1 MALTIAVN
9 TRLLIK
15 NKLEGIG
22 WFTYESLKR
31 MVKNHPE
38 HQFVFL
44 FDRPYSDE
52 FIFAPNVTPMQIG
65 LPARH
70 PILFYLWFEWAIP
83 AALKKIKAD
92 LFLSPDGYLSLSTN
106 VPQLPVIHDLNF
118 EHYPKDLPFLM
129 SNYYRYYFPK
139 FANKATRIATVSEAS
154 KADINNLY
162 HIEKN
167 KIDVVYNGASDW
179 FKPISELEKAATRNQ
194 YAQNKPYFLYVGSLH
209 PRKNLN
215 NLLKAYDLFR
225 KQNESNTQLLI
236 VGEKYY
242 WTNEMEITYNS
253 MQYKN
258 EVHFTGRLFEEKL
271 GKVMASAQALVY
283 VSYFEGF
290 GIPMVE
296 AMNAEV
302 PVLASNVSCM
312 PEIAGNAAYYVNP
325 FDTQQIANGLKEL
338 DKNET
343 LRNQLIEQG
352 KLQRMKFS
360 WDKTAEKLWDSI
372 KKIV

>member
-9 TRLLIK
+9 TRLLLK

-31 MVKNHPE
+31 IVKNHPE
-38 HQFVFL
+38 HQFIFL
-44 FDRPYSDE
+44 FDRPYSEE
-52 FIFAPNVTPMQIG
+52 FIFSSNVTPLQIG

-70 PILFYLWFEWAIP
+70 PFLFYLWFEWAIP
-83 AALKKIKAD
+83 AALKKVNAD

-106 VPQLPVIHDLNF
+106 VPQLPVMHDLNF

-139 FANKATRIATVSEAS
+139 FAQKAARIATVSEAS
-154 KADINNLY
+154 KNDISTLY
-162 HIEKN
+162 HINKN
-167 KIDVVYNGASDW
+167 KIDIVYNGASDW
-179 FKPISELEKAATRNQ
+179 FKPISENEKTITRNQ
-194 YAQNKPYFLYVGSLH
+194 YTQGKSYFLYVGSLH
-209 PRKNLN
+209 PRKNLS

-225 KQNESNTQLLI
+225 KQSDSNTQLLI

-242 WTNEMEITYNS
+242 WTGEMEQTYNS

-258 EVHFTGRLFEEKL
+258 EVHFTGRLSKEPL

-312 PEIAGNAAYYVNP
+312 PEIAGEAAYYVNP
-325 FDTQQIANGLKEL
+325 FDIQNITDGLKEM
-338 DKNET
+338 DKNEPM
-343 LRNQLIEQG
+343 RNLLINKGKEQR
-352 KLQRMKFS
+352 QKFS
-360 WDKTAEKLWDSI
+360 WDKTAEKLWSSI
-372 KKIV
+372 EKTV

>member
-9 TRLLIK
+9 TRLLLK

-31 MVKNHPE
+31 IVKNHPE
-38 HQFVFL
+38 HHFVFL
-44 FDRPYSDE
+44 FDRPYSEE
-52 FIFAPNVTPMQIG
+52 FIFSSNVTPLKIG

-70 PILFYLWFEWAIP
+70 PFLFYLWFEWAIP
-83 AALKKIKAD
+83 AALKKVNAN

-106 VPQLPVIHDLNF
+106 VPQLPVMHDLNF

-139 FANKATRIATVSEAS
+139 FAQKAARIATVSQAS
-154 KADINNLY
+154 KDDISTLY
-162 HIEKN
+162 QIDKN
-167 KIDVVYNGASDW
+167 KIDVVYNGASEW
-179 FKPISELEKAATRNQ
+179 FKPISEEEKKSTRNQ
-194 YAQNKPYFLYVGSLH
+194 YTEGKPYFLYVGSLH
-209 PRKNLN
+209 PRKNLS

-225 KQNESNTQLLI
+225 KQINSNTQLLI

-242 WTNEMEITYNS
+242 WTGDMEQTYNS
-253 MQYKN
+253 MQYKS
-258 EVHFTGRLFEEKL
+258 EIHFTGRLFEEKL
-271 GKVMASAQALVY
+271 GKVMASARALVY

-312 PEIAGNAAYYVNP
+312 PEIAGEAAHYVNP
-325 FDTQQIANGLKEL
+325 FDIQNIADGLKEM
-338 DKNET
+338 DKNEL
-343 LRNQLIEQG
+343 LRNQLIEKG
-352 KLQRMKFS
+352 KIQRQNFS
-360 WDKTAEKLWDSI
+360 WDKTAEKLWSSI
-372 KKIV
+372 EKTI